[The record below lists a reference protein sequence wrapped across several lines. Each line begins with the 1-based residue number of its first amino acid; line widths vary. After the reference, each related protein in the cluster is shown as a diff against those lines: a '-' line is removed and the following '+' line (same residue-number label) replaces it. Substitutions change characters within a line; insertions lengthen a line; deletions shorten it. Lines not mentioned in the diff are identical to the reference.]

1 MKRRNRA
8 DLKSDREY
16 EQNQSEFAYEFK
28 DVFVDDISE
37 VSHQDAHKEHEGDA
51 ERHTA
56 NLQFADENAAAIT
69 KEYSTS
75 VAAIESLPG
84 SRRSV
89 IKSMKLIHLN
99 H

>member
-56 NLQFADENAAAIT
+56 NLQFADEKCRPQSQRNTAPAW
-69 KEYSTS
+69 
-75 VAAIESLPG
+75 P
-84 SRRSV
+84 R
-89 IKSMKLIHLN
+89 
-99 H
+99 